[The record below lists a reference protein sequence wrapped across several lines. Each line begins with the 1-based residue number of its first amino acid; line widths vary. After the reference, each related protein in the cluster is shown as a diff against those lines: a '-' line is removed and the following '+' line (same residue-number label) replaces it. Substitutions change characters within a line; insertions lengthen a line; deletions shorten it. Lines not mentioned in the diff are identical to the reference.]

1 MRISILLLSLV
12 LLTSTVPAFPD
23 DSGLERNILVTAKVR
38 GSKDRVRFE
47 EFNPADFVVKEKEV
61 LQKITSVKRGADV
74 PVTLGLF
81 IQDDLVSQVNT
92 ELKGL
97 KNFIT
102 GLPKGSKV
110 MVGYIT
116 AGSLSLGTD
125 GFTTDLQMAA
135 KALRVLR
142 GAPSGTPF
150 NPYVPLIEGL
160 RRFEQH
166 SNERKIA
173 IVISDGIDLARGL
186 DQAAP
191 GLSVDLDRAIKE
203 AQWREVIVYALYA
216 PSATAARFS
225 NRAFSFGQGCLVKL
239 GDDTGGESFFSGLGF
254 ATFAPH
260 LKAINEMLNRQWLI
274 TYRSSSSGEGFRR
287 LDVDSETGLKL
298 YKPKGY
304 YVK

>member
-1 MRISILLLSLV
+1 MRVVVLLLAM
-12 LLTSTVPAFPD
+12 LTVVVPARPED
-23 DSGLERNILVTAKVR
+23 RGIERNILVTAKVR
-38 GSKDRVRFE
+38 SSKDRERFQD
-47 EFNPADFVVKEKEV
+47 FQPSDFVVKEKEIT
-61 LQKITSVKRGADV
+61 QKITAVKPGADL
-74 PVTLGLF
+74 PITLGLF
-81 IQDDLVSQVNT
+81 IQDDLINQVNT

-97 KNFIT
+97 KKFIT
-102 GLPKGSKV
+102 ELPKGSRV

-116 AGSLSLGTD
+116 AGGLSLETKD
-125 GFTTDLQMAA
+125 GFTTDLQAAA
-135 KALRVLR
+135 KSLRVLR
-142 GAPSGTPF
+142 GAPAGTPF

-160 RRFEQH
+160 KRFEQH

-203 AQWREVIVYALYA
+203 AQWREVVVYALYA

-260 LKAINEMLNRQWLI
+260 LKAINEMLGRQWLI
-274 TYRSSSSGEGFRR
+274 TYRSNNSESGFRR

>member
-1 MRISILLLSLV
+1 MRIYVLLLSLMI
-12 LLTSTVPAFPD
+12 LTVPVLAD
-23 DSGLERNILVTAKVR
+23 DSGLERNILVTAKVK
-38 GSKDRVRFE
+38 GSKDRARLE
-47 EFNPADFVVKEKEV
+47 EFNPADFVVKEKDV
-61 LQKITSVKRGADV
+61 VQKITSVKRGTEV
-74 PVTLGLF
+74 PLTLGLF
-81 IQDDLVSQVNT
+81 IQDDLINQVNT

-97 KNFIT
+97 KKFINN
-102 GLPKGSKV
+102 LPKGSKV

-116 AGSLSLGTD
+116 AGSLNLVTD
-125 GFTTDLQMAA
+125 GFTTDLQTAA
-135 KALRVLR
+135 KSLRVLR
-142 GAPSGTPF
+142 GAPAGTPF

-160 RRFEQH
+160 KRFEQH
-166 SNERKIA
+166 SNERKVA

-203 AQWREVIVYALYA
+203 AQWREIIVYALYA
-216 PSATAARFS
+216 PSATGARFS

-260 LKAINEMLNRQWLI
+260 LEAINEMLGRQWLI
-274 TYRSSSSGEGFRR
+274 TYRSNNSGDGFRR